1 MSDGM
6 FDPGLALLFLGEEGQ
21 NDSAAAPAIVALVAA
36 AALALAAGLLSLTGT
51 PII

>member
-21 NDSAAAPAIVALVAA
+21 NAPAAAPAVVAA
-36 AALALAAGLLSLTGT
+36 VAALALALAAGLLSLTGSAVL
-51 PII
+51 

>member
-21 NDSAAAPAIVALVAA
+21 NDAAPTAVVALVS
-36 AALALAAGLLSLTGT
+36 ALALAASAVLLSLTGT
-51 PII
+51 PIL